1 MALEVEG
8 LEARRGRFRLYV
20 ERLVVNSVVAVV
32 GRNGSGKT
40 TLLDAIAG
48 FIEARGRVV
57 ACGRDVSRLPPHRR
71 GLAYV
76 QSTPIDPPQR
86 VGAFLRAVARLHG
99 TEGLVDEVASRLGV
113 SHLLDRWRG
122 LSTGQKQLVNL
133 AAALLAR
140 PCAFLMDEPTS
151 HLDWVNKRAFNDV
164 VKRLGVPTLYVTH
177 DPLEALYVADMLCV
191 MEEGR
196 LTKCVEKPADAAS
209 AYKAAEEFALK
220 LFKGDV

>member
-1 MALEVEG
+1 
-8 LEARRGRFRLYV
+8 V

-99 TEGLVDEVASRLGV
+99 TEGLVDKVASRLGI
-113 SHLLDRWRG
+113 SHLLDRRRG

-140 PCAFLMDEPTS
+140 PCAFLMDELSAHLADGCFARSEATLPTS
-151 HLDWVNKRAFNDV
+151 SPYYIVLYIRFVNFALDLFQYFENS
-164 VKRLGVPTLYVTH
+164 VKRGVSGLNRLGRR
-177 DPLEALYVADMLCV
+177 A
-191 MEEGR
+191 
-196 LTKCVEKPADAAS
+196 
-209 AYKAAEEFALK
+209 
-220 LFKGDV
+220 